1 MGVLKVHGVSY
12 LNNLIE
18 VNAFDSPSS
27 PLLRI
32 EEFSELI
39 HKTFD
44 NLWANKERDDAGWLL
59 LISSSV
65 EGSPT
70 RLKTLNSPILK
81 G

>member
-1 MGVLKVHGVSY
+1 MGVLKVHGMSY
-12 LNNLIE
+12 LNNLND

-27 PLLRI
+27 PLLSI

-39 HKTFD
+39 HKTLD
-44 NLWANKERDDAGWLL
+44 NLWANKEKDNAGWLL
-59 LISSSV
+59 LVSSSV
-65 EGSPT
+65 EGPPV